1 MEPVDCRNKR
11 LLILGGSGPYRKVV
25 QAARE
30 MGVYTIVVD
39 RHASSG
45 VKQLADMC
53 ISYDLLDVEGILA
66 WCRENPVDGVMNFCV
81 DFAQKTQLKL
91 AKALG
96 LPCSYEEDQVRI
108 FSDKSQF
115 KKVLVE
121 SGLSVIPSYS
131 EEDIETD
138 RVEYPIL
145 IKPAESSGSRGSMIC
160 EDRETARAA
169 LVQAKETSRN
179 GKAVLEKYMQDA
191 QEFQFTYFLV
201 NGKVYLIRTADSY
214 EGSKADRLERVV
226 ACGISPSRYTD
237 EYVSTTHEKV
247 VSMFRKLGLK
257 NGPCFMQG
265 FYDHGVFRFF
275 DPGMRFPGVD
285 YDRVYQREFGVDLA
299 KLMVELALTGKIA
312 EDILPDDMAR
322 LNGKTAAVLFPFMK
336 AGNFTSLAGEE
347 ILRQDARVFSY
358 SLRHEPGSRVEW
370 TYDVNQRLAEI
381 DLIGADKEDLREAIK
396 RIQTQLHALDQEGR
410 EMRFSPFDVYR
421 F

>member
-1 MEPVDCRNKR
+1 M
-11 LLILGGSGPYRKVV
+11 
-25 QAARE
+25 
-30 MGVYTIVVD
+30 
-39 RHASSG
+39 
-45 VKQLADMC
+45 
-53 ISYDLLDVEGILA
+53 
-66 WCRENPVDGVMNFCV
+66 
-81 DFAQKTQLKL
+81 
-91 AKALG
+91 
-96 LPCSYEEDQVRI
+96 
-108 FSDKSQF
+108 
-115 KKVLVE
+115 
-121 SGLSVIPSYS
+121 
-131 EEDIETD
+131 
-138 RVEYPIL
+138 EYPIL

-201 NGKVYLIRTADSY
+201 NGKAYLIRTADSY

-336 AGNFTSLAGEE
+336 AKFPKRRRTSSIPTSLPDGHLMWLRSQEMSLIPPHIRQRQTLMKSSGSIMTEE
-347 ILRQDARVFSY
+347 
-358 SLRHEPGSRVEW
+358 
-370 TYDVNQRLAEI
+370 N
-381 DLIGADKEDLREAIK
+381 
-396 RIQTQLHALDQEGR
+396 
-410 EMRFSPFDVYR
+410 
-421 F
+421 